1 MAPTPNS
8 RALIVSL
15 DVGSSSVR
23 TLLFDSN
30 GDQKPGFGEQAPY
43 QITTTTDGGVEID
56 PKLLLDLTIEV
67 LGRIHEQV
75 KAAGLRADAI
85 AFDTFWHSFLGV
97 DKNGTITTPIIHL
110 FDTRSAKEAD
120 ELSHRLDAKAVHAR
134 TGCRLHTSYWPAKL
148 LWLHRNRRDAF
159 EATARW
165 LSFGEFLFLNLFG
178 KPIASTSMVSG
189 SGLWNQAANNY
200 DGEVLAALPIR
211 PDQICPV
218 ADLDQPQS
226 TLAAPFREKWPLF
239 DGIPWFPAL
248 GDGACNNVGSGC
260 TTAHDFA
267 LMVGTSGAL
276 RVVLERDTLQ
286 IPDGLW
292 CYRVDRKRYVLGGAL
307 SNGGDVYAWMHRTL
321 ALPPEHDTEEHL
333 RQAKPGS
340 HGLTMLPFFAGE
352 RSPYWRSD
360 LHAAIT
366 GMNLATTPYDI
377 LQAALE
383 SVALRFREV
392 FTIMTENLDVA
403 PRIVASGGALLRSP
417 AWTQMMADALG
428 LAVVPCLEREATS
441 RGASLWAAEAIGA
454 IANISGVPARTSQ
467 PLPARAENTSIY
479 VDMLAHQKR
488 LFNKLFVEN

>member
-1 MAPTPNS
+1 MAPTS
-8 RALIVSL
+8 TSGALIVSL

-23 TLLFDSN
+23 TLLFDSH
-30 GDQKPGFGEQAPY
+30 GEQKAGFGEQVPY

-56 PKLLLDLTIEV
+56 PQVLLDLTIEV
-67 LGRIHEQV
+67 LGRIHDQM
-75 KAAGLRADAI
+75 KTAGLHADAV

-97 DKNGTITTPIIHL
+97 DGSGSITTPIIHL
-110 FDTRSAKEAD
+110 FDTRSAKEAE
-120 ELSHRLDAKAVHAR
+120 ELTQRLDAKAVHAR

-148 LWLHRNRRDAF
+148 LWLHRNRRAAFDA
-159 EATARW
+159 TTHW
-165 LSFGEFLFLNLFG
+165 LSFGEFLFLKLFG
-178 KPIASTSMVSG
+178 KPVASTSMVSG
-189 SGLWNQAANNY
+189 SGLWEQAANNY
-200 DGEVLAALPIR
+200 DAEVLAALPIR
-211 PDQICPV
+211 LDQLCPL
-218 ADLDQPQS
+218 ADLDQRPS
-226 TLAAPFREKWPLF
+226 SLTASFREKWPLF

-260 TTAHDFA
+260 TSADDFA
-267 LMVGTSGAL
+267 LMVGTSGAI
-276 RVVLERDTLQ
+276 RVVLERETVQ

-321 ALPPEHDTEEHL
+321 ALPPEQDTEEHL
-333 RQAKPGS
+333 RQSKPGS
-340 HGLTMLPFFAGE
+340 HGLMVLPFFAGE

-360 LHAAIT
+360 LHAVIA

-392 FTIMTENLDVA
+392 FTIMTGSLEGT

-441 RGASLWAAEAIGA
+441 RGAALLAAETMGA
-454 IANISGVPARTSQ
+454 IHSISEVPARMGKTC
-467 PLPARAENTSIY
+467 LPRSENTSIY
-479 VDMLAHQKR
+479 VDMLAHQKK
-488 LFNKLFVEN
+488 LFNKLFLEN